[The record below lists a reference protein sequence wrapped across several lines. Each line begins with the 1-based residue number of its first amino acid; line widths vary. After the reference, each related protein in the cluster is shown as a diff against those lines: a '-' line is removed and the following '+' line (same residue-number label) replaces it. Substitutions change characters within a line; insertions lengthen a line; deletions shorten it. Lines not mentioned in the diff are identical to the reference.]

1 VSEYVRCVG
10 CGEIVEATEPCSC
23 LFDVV
28 GTLDAQGVLHTAERT
43 PVQFAVPCCCC
54 EELFEPD
61 PQQVDA
67 WGQSGRR
74 FEPTDWV
81 CQACEAAGDAALERM
96 CEVEERAWL
105 ETERAAEWAVQ
116 RFVSQRP
123 CDDSDDYEVVEV
135 IEFEIV
141 EDDLADVG
149 LGDEIGKDYVE
160 SYRRASQDLTWR
172 TW

>member
-23 LFDVV
+23 LFDVI
-28 GTLDAQGVLHTAERT
+28 GTLDAQGVLHTAERV

-54 EELFEPD
+54 EQIFEPD
-61 PQQVDA
+61 PQQVED

-81 CQACEAAGDAALERM
+81 CQACKDAEEADLERL
-96 CEVEERAWL
+96 CEIEERAWL

-116 RFVSQRP
+116 QHVSQYGNQVFEYGP
-123 CDDSDDYEVVEV
+123 VVCYECGNPGASMRECYDG
-135 IEFEIV
+135 EKRMLCT
-141 EDDLADVG
+141 DCWWYL
-149 LGDEIGKDYVE
+149 
-160 SYRRASQDLTWR
+160 YRH
-172 TW
+172 